1 MSLQKNSDAEL
12 FGSMP
17 MLPLMMKMALPSIL
31 AQLVNMLY
39 SLVDRI
45 YIGHIEEVGTKAL
58 AGVGVCNTV
67 IILISAFAQFT
78 GGGGAP
84 LAAIELG
91 RGNRDKAERMMG
103 NGCFLLLVLT
113 VLLMVPVYL
122 FLDPILYATGA
133 SAGTIEYARSYLSI
147 YLVGTLAVMLT
158 IGLNPFI
165 NAQGHPGT
173 AMLSVLIGAVLNI
186 VLDPVFIFVFGMEVS
201 GAALATVLS
210 QTVSALWILCFLLS
224 RRAKLRLRRKNLR
237 PEKKLIGSIAALGV
251 SPFVMASTESI
262 IGLVMNRGLAAYGDI
277 YVSALTIMQ
286 SCMQIFS
293 VPLSGFT
300 QGASPVIS
308 YNYGHGN
315 EKRVRE
321 GFHVIFAVMTTV
333 NLVMTLWMILQPG
346 LFAGIFTS
354 DQELRETV
362 CRIMPVFLAGM
373 TVFGMQ
379 RACQTMFIAL
389 NQPGVSLFIA
399 LLRKIFLLV
408 PLALI
413 LPHWFGV
420 MGIYG
425 AEAVADALA
434 ACCCILIFMNRFP
447 KILRG
452 MSKMEREGNGL

>member
-1 MSLQKNSDAEL
+1 MSLQKNSDTEL

-17 MLPLMMKMALPSIL
+17 MLPLMLRMALPSIL

-39 SLVDRI
+39 SMVDRI
-45 YIGHIEEVGTKAL
+45 YIGHITGVGTKAL

-91 RGNRDKAERMMG
+91 RGNRDKAEKMMG
-103 NGCFLLLVLT
+103 NGCFLLLILT

-133 SAGTIEYARSYLSI
+133 SAGTIGYAESYLSI
-147 YLVGTLAVMLT
+147 YLVGTPAVMLT

-173 AMLSVLIGAVLNI
+173 AMISVLIGAALNI
-186 VLDPVFIFVFGMEVS
+186 VLDPVFIFAFGMGVS
-201 GAALATVLS
+201 GAALATVIS
-210 QTVSALWILCFLLS
+210 QTVSALWILSFLLS
-224 RRAKLRLRRKNLR
+224 KKAKLRLRKRNLC
-237 PEKKLIGSIAALGV
+237 PEGTLLRQIAALGV

-286 SCMQIFS
+286 SCMQIYS
-293 VPLSGFT
+293 VPLNGFT
-300 QGASPVIS
+300 QGASPVVS

-315 EKRVRE
+315 KKRVRE
-321 GFHVIFAVMTTV
+321 GFHVIFAVMTAV
-333 NLVMTLWMILQPG
+333 NLAMTLWMILQPG
-346 LFAGIFTS
+346 FFAGIFTS
-354 DQELRETV
+354 DPELRGTV
-362 CRIMPVFLAGM
+362 GRIMPVFLAGM

-434 ACCCILIFMNRFP
+434 ACCCILIFLNRFP

-452 MSKMEREGNGL
+452 MSGDRPKEN

>member
-1 MSLQKNSDAEL
+1 MTSQKNSDTEL
-12 FGSMP
+12 FESMP
-17 MLPLMMKMALPSIL
+17 MLPLMFRMALPSIL

-39 SLVDRI
+39 SMVDRI
-45 YIGHIEEVGTKAL
+45 YIGHIAGVGTKAL

-67 IILISAFAQFT
+67 ILLISAFAQFT

-84 LAAIELG
+84 LAAIEMG
-91 RGNRDKAERMMG
+91 RGNHDRAEKMLG
-103 NGCFLLLVLT
+103 NGCLLLLILT
-113 VLLMVPVYL
+113 AVLMVPVYL
-122 FLDPILYATGA
+122 FMEPILYATGA
-133 SAGTIEYARSYLSI
+133 SAGTIGYAQSYLSI
-147 YLVGTLAVMLT
+147 YLAGTLAVMLT

-173 AMLSVLIGAVLNI
+173 AMVSVLIGAVLNI
-186 VLDPVFIFVFGMEVS
+186 VLDPLFIFVFGMGVS

-210 QTVSALWILCFLLS
+210 QTVSAVWILLFLLS
-224 RRAKLRLRRKNLR
+224 PRAKLRLKKKNLR
-237 PEKKLIGSIAALGV
+237 PEGALLKSIAALGV
-251 SPFVMASTESI
+251 SPFVMAGTESI
-262 IGLVMNRGLAAYGDI
+262 IGLVMNRGLARYGDI

-286 SCMQIFS
+286 SCMQIYT
-293 VPLSGFT
+293 VPSNGFT
-300 QGASPVIS
+300 QGASPVVS

-315 EKRVRE
+315 GKRVKE
-321 GFHVIFAVMTTV
+321 GFHVIFAVMTTI
-333 NLVMTLWMILQPG
+333 NLVMTLWIILQPG

-354 DQELRETV
+354 DPELKETV
-362 CRIMPVFLAGM
+362 CRVMPLFLAGM

-434 ACCCILIFMNRFP
+434 AVCCIFIFMHRFP
-447 KILRG
+447 KIMQNMQKRPESG
-452 MSKMEREGNGL
+452 K

>member
-1 MSLQKNSDAEL
+1 MTLQKNSDTEL
-12 FGSMP
+12 FESMP
-17 MLPLMMKMALPSIL
+17 MLPLMFRMALPSIL

-39 SLVDRI
+39 SMVDRI
-45 YIGHIEEVGTKAL
+45 YIGHIAGVGTKAL

-67 IILISAFAQFT
+67 ILLISAFAQFT

-84 LAAIELG
+84 LAAIEMG
-91 RGNRDKAERMMG
+91 RGNHDRAEKMLG
-103 NGCFLLLVLT
+103 NGCLLLLILT
-113 VLLMVPVYL
+113 AVLMVPVYL
-122 FLDPILYATGA
+122 FMEPILYATGA
-133 SAGTIEYARSYLSI
+133 SAGTIGYAKSYLSI
-147 YLVGTLAVMLT
+147 YLAGTLAVMLT

-173 AMLSVLIGAVLNI
+173 AMVSVLIGAVLNI
-186 VLDPVFIFVFGMEVS
+186 VLDPLFIFVFGMGVS

-210 QTVSALWILCFLLS
+210 QTVSAVWILMFLLS
-224 RRAKLRLRRKNLR
+224 PRAKLRLKKKNLR
-237 PEKKLIGSIAALGV
+237 PEGALLKSIAALGV
-251 SPFVMASTESI
+251 SPFVMAGTESI
-262 IGLVMNRGLAAYGDI
+262 IGLVMNRGLARYGDI

-286 SCMQIFS
+286 SCMQIYT
-293 VPLSGFT
+293 VPSNGFT
-300 QGASPVIS
+300 QGASPVVS

-315 EKRVRE
+315 GKRVKE
-321 GFHVIFAVMTTV
+321 GFHVIFAVMTTI

-354 DQELRETV
+354 DPELKETV
-362 CRIMPVFLAGM
+362 CRVMPLFLAGM

-434 ACCCILIFMNRFP
+434 AVCCIFIFMHRFS
-447 KILRG
+447 KI
-452 MSKMEREGNGL
+452 MQNMQKQPENGK

>member
-1 MSLQKNSDAEL
+1 MTLQKNSDTDL
-12 FGSMP
+12 FESMP
-17 MLPLMMKMALPSIL
+17 MLPLMFRMALPSIL

-39 SLVDRI
+39 SMVDRI
-45 YIGHIEEVGTKAL
+45 YIGHIAGVGTKAL

-67 IILISAFAQFT
+67 ILLISAFAQFT

-91 RGNRDKAERMMG
+91 RGNREKAEKMMG
-103 NGCFLLLVLT
+103 NGCLLLLVLT
-113 VLLMVPVYL
+113 VVLMVPMYL
-122 FLDPILYATGA
+122 FMEPVLYATGA
-133 SAGTIEYARSYLSI
+133 SAGTIGYAESYLSI

-173 AMLSVLIGAVLNI
+173 AMVSVLIGAVLNI
-186 VLDPVFIFVFGMEVS
+186 VLDPLFIFVFGMGVS

-210 QTVSALWILCFLLS
+210 QSVSAIWILAFLLS
-224 RRAKLRLRRKNLR
+224 PKAKLRLRKKNLK
-237 PEKKLIGSIAALGV
+237 PEGALLKSIAALGV
-251 SPFVMASTESI
+251 SPFVMAGTESV
-262 IGLVMNRGLAAYGDI
+262 IGLVMNRGLARYGDI

-286 SCMQIFS
+286 SCMQIYT
-293 VPLSGFT
+293 VPSNGFT
-300 QGASPVIS
+300 QGASPVVS

-321 GFHVIFAVMTTV
+321 GFRVIFAVMTAI
-333 NLVMTLWMILQPG
+333 NLVMTLWIILQPG

-354 DQELRETV
+354 DPELKETV
-362 CRIMPVFLAGM
+362 CRVMPVFLAGM

-425 AEAVADALA
+425 AEAVADATA
-434 ACCCILIFMNRFP
+434 AVCCILIFAHRFP
-447 KILRG
+447 KIIR
-452 MSKMEREGNGL
+452 KMQETKGKENQQ